1 MNKNKASI
9 ILSGISILGVATTGF
24 LAAKRSELQKILKNE
39 ALKKNSNLTKKD
51 EFIIFV
57 KAQWPALLSGSAT
70 SACIIGAQVLDMKE
84 IAAVSSI
91 AMAATYKY
99 NDAMNYIKEK
109 YPDTYKEVKSYVNGE
124 SAKRAIESNPKIK
137 EETYDGRER
146 FYEPWTN
153 QIFYA
158 NRVDVLE
165 ALDETKKRLI
175 NGGSASIYDF
185 LKSLPPSVD
194 VRIEPWMEHFGWY
207 TGAAEETMYEYNA
220 GHFGLYLSHAISNE
234 TITFNGDEIQVNVID
249 FECQPDIEP
258 DMPAS
263 IELNVEA
270 GLEEALNGG
279 ITAK

>member
-109 YPDTYKEVKSYVNGE
+109 YPDTYKEVKSYVNSE
-124 SAKRAIESNPKIK
+124 SAKRAIESNPKVK
-137 EETYDGRER
+137 EEAYDGKKRYYFPLSDQIVYMKPEDLIKVQSYISST
-146 FYEPWTN
+146 FGTKLEVYINEILDFIHQDLGYKDVHLCNTN
-153 QIFYA
+153 YIWEFME
-158 NRVDVLE
+158 D
-165 ALDETKKRLI
+165 DETM
-175 NGGSASIYDF
+175 A
-185 LKSLPPSVD
+185 V
-194 VRIEPWMEHFGWY
+194 
-207 TGAAEETMYEYNA
+207 ETYN
-220 GHFGLYLSHAISNE
+220 F
-234 TITFNGDEIQVNVID
+234 
-249 FECQPDIEP
+249 P
-258 DMPAS
+258 S
-263 IELNVEA
+263 IELEYDDILDNDGSTVVCQV
-270 GLEEALNGG
+270 
-279 ITAK
+279 ITMSFEPSNYS